1 MGNVIVGAP
10 LGAVRPYAS
19 GGLGLIATRVDS
31 ASQFL
36 TNVTSNE
43 FGTNIGGGVM
53 FLGEHAGVR
62 GDIRYFRSIGDNSS
76 NGVDLS
82 LGSFHFWR
90 ATAGVTFRF

>member
-1 MGNVIVGAP
+1 
-10 LGAVRPYAS
+10 
-19 GGLGLIATRVDS
+19 
-31 ASQFL
+31 
-36 TNVTSNE
+36 
-43 FGTNIGGGVM
+43 M